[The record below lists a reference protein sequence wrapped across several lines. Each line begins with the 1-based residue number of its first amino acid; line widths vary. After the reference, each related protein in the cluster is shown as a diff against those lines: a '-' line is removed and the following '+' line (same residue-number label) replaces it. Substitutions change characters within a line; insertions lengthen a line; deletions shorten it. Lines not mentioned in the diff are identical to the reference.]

1 LRWRADTK
9 FQVSGFEFQVAI
21 ALTLCRSNLKL
32 ETRNLKLLR
41 MPFGESPTVPITEQE
56 NPRTANLSTL
66 SSLEIVRA
74 MNDEDGTVANAVQ
87 AELPRISETVDRV
100 VDRLRSGGHLFYIGT
115 GTSGR
120 LGVLDAAECPPTF
133 GVSAELVQAVIAGG
147 YEACYRAVEAS
158 EDDREAGPNDLK
170 ARNFSARDALV
181 GIAAS
186 GRTPYTVGAV
196 EFARRLGAF
205 TAAVTCVP
213 DSAITKAAEIP
224 IVAVVGPEVVAGST
238 RLKAGTAQKMILNMI
253 STATLVRLGYV
264 TGNRMTNVHTRN
276 AKLRARAVRILMTE
290 AGIDEAMAN
299 EVLDAAEGV
308 LPVAIIMAKTQSGQ
322 ARAKAALDNADGV
335 IAQALK
341 MISSESAIK

>member
-1 LRWRADTK
+1 
-9 FQVSGFEFQVAI
+9 
-21 ALTLCRSNLKL
+21 
-32 ETRNLKLLR
+32 

-74 MNDEDGTVANAVQ
+74 MNAEDASVAQAVEV
-87 AELPRISETVDRV
+87 ALPAIAETVDRV
-100 VDRLRSGGHLFYIGT
+100 VGRLRDSGRLFYIGT

-133 GVSAELVQAVIAGG
+133 GVSADLVQAVIAGG

-158 EDDREAGPNDLK
+158 EDEGDAGANDLQ
-170 ARNFSARDALV
+170 ARDFSARDALI

-196 EFARRLGAF
+196 DFARRLGAF
-205 TAAVTCVP
+205 TAAITCVP
-213 DSAITKAAEIP
+213 GSPITEVAEVP

-253 STATLVRLGYV
+253 STGTMVRLGYV
-264 TGNRMTNVHTRN
+264 SGNRMTNVHTRN
-276 AKLRARAVRILMTE
+276 TKLRARAVRILMTE
-290 AGIDEAMAN
+290 AGVDEALAS
-299 EVLDAAEGV
+299 EVLDAAEGA
-308 LPVAIIMAKTQSGQ
+308 LPVAIVMAKTESGQ
-322 ARAKAALDNADGV
+322 ARAKAALAAANGV
-335 IAQALK
+335 IREALN
-341 MISSESAIK
+341 MISSENANK